1 MYCRECG
8 EKLTNDKAVIC
19 VKCGTNKGQGN
30 NYCPE
35 CGEEVTNKKA
45 DVCLK
50 CGIRLKGSIN
60 NIAGQIKNATSNLD
74 NANNNNNKTVAGL
87 LAIFLGSLG
96 VHRFYWGYKERGF
109 IQLGIFAVS
118 LFLFAPIIWICWI
131 WAIADAVSIFNGKL
145 KNSNG
150 TELV

>member
-87 LAIFLGSLG
+87 LSIFLGSL
-96 VHRFYWGYKERGF
+96 
-109 IQLGIFAVS
+109 
-118 LFLFAPIIWICWI
+118 
-131 WAIADAVSIFNGKL
+131 
-145 KNSNG
+145 
-150 TELV
+150 

>member
-1 MYCRECG
+1 M
-8 EKLTNDKAVIC
+8 
-19 VKCGTNKGQGN
+19 
-30 NYCPE
+30 
-35 CGEEVTNKKA
+35 
-45 DVCLK
+45 
-50 CGIRLKGSIN
+50 N
-60 NIAGQIKNATSNLD
+60 NIADQLKGVASKSRSNT
-74 NANNNNNKTVAGL
+74 NNTNNNNNKTVAGL

-96 VHRFYWGYKERGF
+96 VHRFYLGYKEIGF

>member
-45 DVCLK
+45 DICLK

-96 VHRFYWGYKERGF
+96 VHRFYLGYKEIGF